1 MRRER
6 YVVIEAVVV
15 RAARALLALLQ
26 CLLLRS
32 LLLAWLL
39 GLLLLLN
46 SLWWRACKLDGNHF
60 AGQLVARR
68 AIASLE
74 LFNVR
79 IINGEVHELATHQV
93 RRHRFGLFAK
103 NDSFDP
109 LGRLLAILTLATV
122 IAGQGQGDNS
132 SRVLARGVAK
142 FGITANPA
150 DIGKLWHVG
159 SGLGCD
165 PEHFIHALIKDFVE
179 DFDALGKLSDHCF
192 VAIGALDE
200 KRHARPVA
208 DEIDPFAL

>member
-15 RAARALLALLQ
+15 RANRALLALLRG
-26 CLLLRS
+26 LLLRP

-39 GLLLLLN
+39 VLLN
-46 SLWWRACKLDGNHF
+46 SLWWGACKFDGNHF
-60 AGQLVARR
+60 TGQLVARR

-93 RRHRFGLFAK
+93 RRHRFGLLAE

-109 LGRLLAILTLATV
+109 LGGLFAILTLAAV

-142 FGITANPA
+142 FSVPANPA

-159 SGLGCD
+159 SGLSCN

-179 DFDALGKLSDHCF
+179 DFDALGQLSDHGF
-192 VAIGALDE
+192 VTIGALDE
-200 KRHARPVA
+200 
-208 DEIDPFAL
+208 

>member
-15 RAARALLALLQ
+15 RANRALLALLRG
-26 CLLLRS
+26 LLLRP

-46 SLWWRACKLDGNHF
+46 SQWWRACKLDGNHF

-74 LFNVR
+74 LFNVH

-93 RRHRFGLFAK
+93 RRHRFGLLAE

-109 LGRLLAILTLATV
+109 LGGLFAILTLAAV
-122 IAGQGQGDNS
+122 ITGQGQGDS
-132 SRVLARGVAK
+132 GGRVLAGGIAK
-142 FGITANPA
+142 FGVAANPA

-159 SGLGCD
+159 SGLSCN
-165 PEHFIHALIKDFVE
+165 PEHFIHALIEDLVE
-179 DFDALGKLSDHCF
+179 GFDALGQLSDHGF
-192 VAIGALDE
+192 VTIGTLNE
-200 KRHARPVA
+200 QRHTRPVA
-208 DEIDPFAL
+208 DEVDPLAL

>member
-15 RAARALLALLQ
+15 RAVRALLALLRG
-26 CLLLRS
+26 LLLRP

-46 SLWWRACKLDGNHF
+46 SQWWRACKLDGNHF
-60 AGQLVARR
+60 SGQLVARR

-79 IINGEVHELATHQV
+79 VINGEVHELATHQV
-93 RRHRFGLFAK
+93 RCHRFGLFAK
-103 NDSFDP
+103 NYSFDP
-109 LGRLLAILTLATV
+109 LGRLFAILTLAAV

-142 FGITANPA
+142 FSVPANPA

-159 SGLGCD
+159 SGLSCN

-179 DFDALGKLSDHCF
+179 DFDALGQLSDHGF
-192 VAIGALDE
+192 VTIGALDE
-200 KRHARPVA
+200 
-208 DEIDPFAL
+208 

>member
-1 MRRER
+1 MRCER

-15 RAARALLALLQ
+15 RAIGALLALLQ
-26 CLLLRS
+26 CWLQCWLLRSLLRS

-46 SLWWRACKLDGNHF
+46 SLRWRACKLDGNHF
-60 AGQLVARR
+60 PSQLVARR

-93 RRHRFGLFAK
+93 RRHRFGLLAK
-103 NDSFDP
+103 NDGFDP
-109 LGRLLAILTLATV
+109 LGRLFAILTLAAV
-122 IAGQGQGDNS
+122 ITGQGQGDNS
-132 SRVLARGVAK
+132 SRVLARGVVK
-142 FGITANPA
+142 FGIAANPA

-165 PEHFIHALIKDFVE
+165 PEHFIHALIEDFVE
-179 DFDALGKLSDHCF
+179 NLDAFGKLSDHGF
-192 VAIGALDE
+192 VTIGALDE
-200 KRHARPVA
+200 
-208 DEIDPFAL
+208 